1 MGEVRGGCPEQAKI
15 CCNFTGSSE
24 FANKYQKQGV
34 GRVIMEHIMAYLDKE
49 TPAGCYI
56 TLMADV
62 PALYEKFGFA
72 LARPESEGMYIIK

>member
-24 FANKYQKQGV
+24 FPNKYQKQGF
-34 GRVIMEHIMAYLDKE
+34 GRVIMEHIMAYLDKAA
-49 TPAGCYI
+49 PAGCCI